1 MNGAFPRAPQLPSES
16 SVNHQALAE
25 SRFPWGKE
33 HSRPYLKETDLLNR
47 EGCRQQGQDEGPS
60 ERGTHD
66 YDGLDSRPACRASV
80 SWALLFSLLT
90 APPHS
95 HSGQAHWLGRHTD
108 LAPVSAK
115 PRLHQYDRDNKWSWL
130 LEDCECS
137 ENCCMRSARAVQAR
151 GKNSG

>member
-25 SRFPWGKE
+25 SRFSWGKE
-33 HSRPYLKETDLLNR
+33 HSRRYLKETDLLNR
-47 EGCRQQGQDEGPS
+47 EGCRQPGQDEGPS
-60 ERGTHD
+60 ERRTQD
-66 YDGLDSRPACRASV
+66 YDGLDSRPACQASV

-108 LAPVSAK
+108 LAPASAK
-115 PRLHQYDRDNKWSWL
+115 PRPSSVRQGQYVELALRRL
-130 LEDCECS
+130 
-137 ENCCMRSARAVQAR
+137 
-151 GKNSG
+151 